1 MDRDTFHYPRVLQ
14 APSTLTLD
22 TSRDGESTSLGNL
35 CQCAAPAEGEAKEE
49 PKRRSARLSAKP
61 APPKPEPKP
70 KKAAPKKEKAA
81 NDKKEDKKA
90 ATKGKKGAK
99 GKEETKQEDA
109 KEENHSENGDTKTN
123 ELPGAPALKLDA
135 LEGLQ
140 EPGTPQAQRWA
151 AFEEPLSLARTMA
164 TWLPETVSVP
174 GGAVGGHSMARGQMT
189 LVTRVAIVPCLGRGV
204 IGVGLG
210 VQCQAG
216 ESLEQPGLVKGVPAQ
231 QDIE

>member
-1 MDRDTFHYPRVLQ
+1 MAAPVREAAGKGGPPLLYWGGEGGCYCDTPSGFWWGLNVAFSHVSLSLQ
-14 APSTLTLD
+14 
-22 TSRDGESTSLGNL
+22 
-35 CQCAAPAEGEAKEE
+35 APAEGEVKEE

-123 ELPGAPALKLDA
+123 EAPAAEASDDKEA
-135 LEGLQ
+135 KSE
-140 EPGTPQAQRWA
+140 
-151 AFEEPLSLARTMA
+151 
-164 TWLPETVSVP
+164 
-174 GGAVGGHSMARGQMT
+174 
-189 LVTRVAIVPCLGRGV
+189 
-204 IGVGLG
+204 
-210 VQCQAG
+210 
-216 ESLEQPGLVKGVPAQ
+216 
-231 QDIE
+231 

>member
-1 MDRDTFHYPRVLQ
+1 MPKRK
-14 APSTLTLD
+14 
-22 TSRDGESTSLGNL
+22 
-35 CQCAAPAEGEAKEE
+35 APAEGEAKEE

-123 ELPGAPALKLDA
+123 EAPAGWKKSLWESASTQNLLPKHPRAFLQPDGSNIFFQPKLKNKNK
-135 LEGLQ
+135 
-140 EPGTPQAQRWA
+140 
-151 AFEEPLSLARTMA
+151 
-164 TWLPETVSVP
+164 
-174 GGAVGGHSMARGQMT
+174 
-189 LVTRVAIVPCLGRGV
+189 
-204 IGVGLG
+204 
-210 VQCQAG
+210 
-216 ESLEQPGLVKGVPAQ
+216 VKSY
-231 QDIE
+231 

>member
-1 MDRDTFHYPRVLQ
+1 MRSPLNHRGARLRGFDPVQ
-14 APSTLTLD
+14 APHGPGRG
-22 TSRDGESTSLGNL
+22 SRGPGPSRNASGGRDRRVPGCPSLSLRGPRRP
-35 CQCAAPAEGEAKEE
+35 CCAPAEGEAKEE

-123 ELPGAPALKLDA
+123 EAPAAEASDDKEA
-135 LEGLQ
+135 KSE
-140 EPGTPQAQRWA
+140 
-151 AFEEPLSLARTMA
+151 
-164 TWLPETVSVP
+164 
-174 GGAVGGHSMARGQMT
+174 
-189 LVTRVAIVPCLGRGV
+189 
-204 IGVGLG
+204 
-210 VQCQAG
+210 
-216 ESLEQPGLVKGVPAQ
+216 
-231 QDIE
+231 

>member
-1 MDRDTFHYPRVLQ
+1 MESQHGLGWKRPQISSGPVPSPTIPGCSKPCPAWPWMLPGMGSHQGPHHNAHNFINPRVPMGLHD
-14 APSTLTLD
+14 ATLFWVAVMGKLCFMCSLD
-22 TSRDGESTSLGNL
+22 FTDISFLM
-35 CQCAAPAEGEAKEE
+35 Q

-123 ELPGAPALKLDA
+123 EAPAAEASDDKEA
-135 LEGLQ
+135 KSE
-140 EPGTPQAQRWA
+140 
-151 AFEEPLSLARTMA
+151 
-164 TWLPETVSVP
+164 
-174 GGAVGGHSMARGQMT
+174 
-189 LVTRVAIVPCLGRGV
+189 
-204 IGVGLG
+204 
-210 VQCQAG
+210 
-216 ESLEQPGLVKGVPAQ
+216 
-231 QDIE
+231 